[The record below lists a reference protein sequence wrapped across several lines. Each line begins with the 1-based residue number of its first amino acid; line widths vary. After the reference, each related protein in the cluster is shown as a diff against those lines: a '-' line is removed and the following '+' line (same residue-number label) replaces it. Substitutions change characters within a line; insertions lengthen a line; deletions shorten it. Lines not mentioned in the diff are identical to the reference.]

1 MKRANSRRLVA
12 LLRGL
17 SVIAV
22 MAAVIGMASL
32 SEAAPL
38 TVGGTQFPVAAEAG
52 QPAAG
57 AVIQP
62 GTGVA
67 LPFVGLGF
75 SGTLTS
81 TVYRNDSTNPFGP
94 NALTFT
100 YLLTND
106 AASAHVIHRM
116 TVGSYGTAPTIF
128 TTDVSHDPGGAASAI
143 VPTLADR
150 TTSDVIGFSFASV
163 IPGVPGILG
172 HIAPG
177 GSGKLLVV
185 QTDAVS
191 FAPTFASV
199 INGTV
204 ATVASWAPLTQ
215 IPEPST
221 WILGSLGVLGLVG
234 IARRVRR

>member
-1 MKRANSRRLVA
+1 MTV
-12 LLRGL
+12 LLRGFTA
-17 SVIAV
+17 IAV
-22 MAAVIGMASL
+22 LAAVTGMASL

-52 QPAAG
+52 QPAPG
-57 AVIQP
+57 AVAQP

-81 TVYRNDSTNPFGP
+81 TVWRNDSSNPAGP

-106 AASAHVIHRM
+106 ATSAHVVHRM

-128 TTDVSHDPGGAASAI
+128 ATDVSHDPGGAATAV

-163 IPGVPGILG
+163 IPGVPGLLG
-172 HIAPG
+172 HIPPG
-177 GSGKLLVV
+177 GSSKLLVV
-185 QTDAVS
+185 QTDAIS

-215 IPEPST
+215 IPEPGT

-234 IARRVRR
+234 IVRRVRR

>member
-1 MKRANSRRLVA
+1 MKRANSRLVVI
-12 LLRGL
+12 LMRGF
-17 SVIAV
+17 AA
-22 MAAVIGMASL
+22 AAVVAAVLGMANRT
-32 SEAAPL
+32 EAAPL

-52 QPAAG
+52 QPAPG
-57 AVIQP
+57 AVADP
-62 GTGVA
+62 LTGA
-67 LPFVGLGF
+67 PLPFVGFGF

-81 TVYRNDSTNPFGP
+81 TVWRNDATNPFGP
-94 NALTFT
+94 TALTFT

-128 TTDVSHDPGGAASAI
+128 TTDVSHEPGGAAGV

-172 HIAPG
+172 HIPPG
-177 GSGKLLVV
+177 GASKLLVV
-185 QTDAVS
+185 QTDAIS

-215 IPEPST
+215 IPEPGT
-221 WILGSLGVLGLVG
+221 WILGSLGLVG
-234 IARRVRR
+234 LIGVARRMRK